1 MTSKFTPEARG
12 AHWRAARARGL
23 WGLAVLAALI
33 LAAAFLATGAAAP
46 APGAL
51 SELSAV
57 SAELG
62 PILALAAGPALAAL
76 IAALLVRSLEANDAD
91 YDVEEG

>member
-23 WGLAVLAALI
+23 WGLAFLAALL

-46 APGAL
+46 ALGAR
-51 SELSAV
+51 
-57 SAELG
+57 SAELA